1 ERLGG
6 GIAGEGGR
14 GPGDVPRR
22 GPSQM
27 MAREKRL
34 ADARLAAEGAE
45 NEYNHCRLE
54 LQAAQDRRLRR
65 QQTVG
70 TRRLEA
76 SQAEHELALAEERV
90 RSQAALVEVAR
101 IEQAELTSR
110 LSSATELRDHLA
122 PELAEAEAQLANIP
136 PPPPPPPAGD
146 AEKAREAAREA
157 DRARK
162 MVVEAETSLAS
173 VRGRLRFQEE
183 SLDRLNRQVLSAEAE
198 LPEAEAA
205 A

>member
-70 TRRLEA
+70 ARRLEA
-76 SQAEHELALAEERV
+76 SQAQHELALAEERV
-90 RSQAALVEVAR
+90 RSQAALAEVAR
-101 IEQAELTSR
+101 VEQADLTSR
-110 LSSATELRDHLA
+110 LSSATQLCERLA
-122 PELAEAEAQLANIP
+122 TELAEAEAQQASIAS
-136 PPPPPPPAGD
+136 PPPPPPAGD
-146 AEKAREAAREA
+146 AER
-157 DRARK
+157 
-162 MVVEAETSLAS
+162 
-173 VRGRLRFQEE
+173 
-183 SLDRLNRQVLSAEAE
+183 
-198 LPEAEAA
+198 
-205 A
+205 